1 LTEAD
6 ADYLRSLLDRYVGSG
21 GDAALRITLIGGA
34 VFVVRQISEVGEPD
48 EIGVWSGE
56 IVECE
61 NIPSERARLFVPGSG
76 IDFAGSEI
84 AELEDAET
92 GELLF
97 SRASRRL

>member
-6 ADYLRSLLDRYVGSG
+6 ADYLRSVLDRYVGG
-21 GDAALRITLIGGA
+21 GGGAGLRITLINSE
-34 VFVVRQISEVGEPD
+34 VFVLRQLSEVDEPD

-56 IVECE
+56 ILECE
-61 NIPSERARLFVPGSG
+61 NIAPERAKLFVPGSG
-76 IDFAGSEI
+76 IDFVGSEI

-92 GELLF
+92 GALLF

>member
-6 ADYLRSLLDRYVGSG
+6 ADNLRSLLDRYVGVSR
-21 GDAALRITLIGGA
+21 DAAIRITFISGE
-34 VFVVRQISEVGEPD
+34 VFVLRYLSEVDEPD
-48 EIGVWSGE
+48 EIGVFSGE
-56 IVECE
+56 ILASE
-61 NIPSERARLFVPGSG
+61 NITPDRARFFTVGSG